1 MWKKVPRRE
10 MLENGKK
17 AVTLKWIDT
26 NKGDRTQPRYR
37 SRLVAREIKKAMRS
51 EDRPDQAELFSAMPP
66 LEAFKA
72 MVAIFVGRV
81 NDAYHDGDAGRSF
94 TSCTTSRGRTSM
106 VM

>member
-1 MWKKVPRRE
+1 

-26 NKGDRTQPRYR
+26 NKGDLTQPRHR

-51 EDRPDQAELFSAMPP
+51 EGRPDQAELFSAMPP

-72 MVAIFVGRV
+72 M
-81 NDAYHDGDAGRSF
+81 
-94 TSCTTSRGRTSM
+94 
-106 VM
+106 

>member
-1 MWKKVPRRE
+1 
-10 MLENGKK
+10 
-17 AVTLKWIDT
+17 
-26 NKGDRTQPRYR
+26 
-37 SRLVAREIKKAMRS
+37 MRS

-66 LEAFKA
+66 LEAFKV
-72 MVAIFVGRV
+72 MVTIFVGRV